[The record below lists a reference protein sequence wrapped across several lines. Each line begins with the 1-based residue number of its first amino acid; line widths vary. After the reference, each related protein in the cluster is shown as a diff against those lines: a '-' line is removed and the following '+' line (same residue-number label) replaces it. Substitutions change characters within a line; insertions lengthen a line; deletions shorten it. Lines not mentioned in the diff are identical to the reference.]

1 MQDVDNRK
9 RVLWLAGIGGALVL
23 GILFITVFA
32 GTPSTGYDPG
42 VSLRTEDTAQTG
54 IGQPDSAE
62 QEPATPQTQAFS
74 LGAGD
79 ILSLAWRLALVAII
93 VAASLFALRWYAR
106 KTSGPRSQ
114 TGFLRV
120 VDTLPVGS
128 GRTIHLVALGERV
141 IVVGATPQ
149 SLGLLSELTPEES
162 DLVMQESVHA
172 SDQPFGA
179 FAGELM
185 KNLRKTNSMRTSRH
199 RVTHDVAVEEIG

>member
-9 RVLWLAGIGGALVL
+9 RVMWLAGIGGALVL
-23 GILFITVFA
+23 GILFVTVFA

-42 VSLRTEDTAQTG
+42 VSLRPEDTAQTG
-54 IGQPDSAE
+54 IGQPDSAA
-62 QEPATPQTQAFS
+62 QETATPQTQAFS

-106 KTSGPRSQ
+106 KTSGPKSQ

-162 DLVMQESVHA
+162 DLVMQETVHA

-185 KNLRKTNSMRTSRH
+185 KNLRNTNSMRTTRR

>member
-1 MQDVDNRK
+1 
-9 RVLWLAGIGGALVL
+9 
-23 GILFITVFA
+23 A

-42 VSLRTEDTAQTG
+42 VSLRPEDTTRQV
-54 IGQPDSAE
+54 GQADSTAGE
-62 QEPATPQTQAFS
+62 SATPRTQAFR

-79 ILSLAWRLALVAII
+79 IFSLAWRLALVAVI

-106 KTSGPRSQ
+106 KTSGPKSQ

-149 SLGLLSELTPEES
+149 SLGLLNELTPEES
-162 DLVMQESVHA
+162 TRVM
-172 SDQPFGA
+172 D
-179 FAGELM
+179 
-185 KNLRKTNSMRTSRH
+185 
-199 RVTHDVAVEEIG
+199 

>member
-9 RVLWLAGIGGALVL
+9 RMMWLAGVGGALVI
-23 GILFITVFA
+23 GILFVTAFA
-32 GTPSTGYDPG
+32 GGPSTGYAPG
-42 VSLRTEDTAQTG
+42 VSLRPADTAQLG
-54 IGQPDSAE
+54 VGQPDSASD
-62 QEPATPQTQAFS
+62 EPATPQTQAFS

-106 KTSGPRSQ
+106 KTSGPKSQ

-149 SLGLLSELTPEES
+149 SLGLLNELTPEES
-162 DLVMQESVHA
+162 SRVMDETVHA
-172 SDQPFGA
+172 SEQPFGA

-185 KNLRKTNSMRTSRH
+185 KNLRNTNSLRATRH
-199 RVTHDVAVEEIG
+199 QASPVAAVEEIG

>member
-9 RVLWLAGIGGALVL
+9 RMMWLAGVGGALVL
-23 GILFITVFA
+23 GILFVTMFA
-32 GTPSTGYDPG
+32 GGPSTGYDPG
-42 VSLRTEDTAQTG
+42 VSLRPEETSLAG
-54 IGQPDSAE
+54 VGQPASAAE
-62 QEPATPQTQAFS
+62 EPATPQTQAFS

-79 ILSLAWRLALVAII
+79 IFSLAWRLALVAII

-106 KTSGPRSQ
+106 KTSGPKSQ

-128 GRTIHLVALGERV
+128 GRTIHLVALGDRV

-149 SLGLLSELTPEES
+149 SLGLLNELTPEES
-162 DLVMQESVHA
+162 EGVLLESLHA
-172 SDQPFGA
+172 HEQPFGA

-185 KNLRKTNSMRTSRH
+185 KNLRHSNTARSLR
-199 RVTHDVAVEEIG
+199 HDVALEEIR